1 VSAENNDQID
11 NLGFAP
17 SQIELLA
24 ASLRFNASD
33 ISNSML
39 ALATLLESIAP
50 QNCQVKKKKRG
61 LRSKSTSIEEISI
74 QLGEYR
80 FLMSVGNGTN
90 SIRTTR
96 LKIVRDIVIKT
107 DDLPVDQWI
116 ASLAEMLAL
125 ESQRSESARIAISK
139 LLGAN

>member
-1 VSAENNDQID
+1 MSAENNDQID
-11 NLGFAP
+11 NLGFGP

-39 ALATLLESIAP
+39 ALSSLLESIAP
-50 QNCQVKKKKRG
+50 QNCQVKRKKHG
-61 LRSKSTSIEEISI
+61 FRSKATSIEEISV

-80 FLMSVGNGTN
+80 YLMSVGGGTN

-96 LKIVRDIVIKT
+96 SKIVRDIVIKT
-107 DDLPVDQWI
+107 EDLPVDQWI
-116 ASLAEMLAL
+116 SSLAEMLAL

>member
-1 VSAENNDQID
+1 MSAENNDQID
-11 NLGFAP
+11 KLGFAP

-39 ALATLLESIAP
+39 ALATLLQSIAP
-50 QNCQVKKKKRG
+50 QTCQVKKKKRG
-61 LRSKSTSIEEISI
+61 LRSKETSIEEISI

-80 FLMSVGNGTN
+80 FLMSVGPR
-90 SIRTTR
+90 S
-96 LKIVRDIVIKT
+96 LAVDSPKIVRDIVIKT
-107 DDLPVDQWI
+107 EDLPVDQWI
-116 ASLAEMLAL
+116 SSLAEMLAL